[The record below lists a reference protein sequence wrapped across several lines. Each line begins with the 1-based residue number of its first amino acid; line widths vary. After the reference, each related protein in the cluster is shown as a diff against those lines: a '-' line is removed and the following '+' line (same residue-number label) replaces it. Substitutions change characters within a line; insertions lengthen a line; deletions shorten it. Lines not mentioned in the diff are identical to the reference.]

1 MIMGDTTLHNPA
13 VNWRKIFT
21 HAPYKEITWSISGK
35 IIGSEAKSPR
45 SVLKIKGEIA
55 AVSVSSSA
63 LAFITTV
70 SKFFVKC
77 VV

>member
-13 VNWRKIFT
+13 VNWRKIST

-35 IIGSEAKSPR
+35 VIGLEAKYPR

-55 AVSVSSSA
+55 AVSVSSIA

-70 SKFFVKC
+70 SKLFVKC

>member
-13 VNWRKIFT
+13 VNWRKIST

-35 IIGSEAKSPR
+35 VIGSEAKYPR

>member
-1 MIMGDTTLHNPA
+1 MSIVRPGLY
-13 VNWRKIFT
+13 WRKIFT

-35 IIGSEAKSPR
+35 VIGSEAKYPQ

-70 SKFFVKC
+70 RKFFVKC